1 MTGTPYGRS
10 AVKEAVAAAQAAAAS
25 RKVERVY
32 NFNAGPAVLPVPVLE
47 EAQRDLVAL
56 PGVGMSVLEISHR
69 SKTFEGI
76 LAEAEADLRAVLGI
90 PENYKVIFLGGGASL
105 QFTMVPM
112 NLLPKDGSADY
123 INTGSWA
130 VAAIKEAKKVGKVN
144 IAATTEAEK
153 FSRIPRQEELKLDPN
168 AAYVHFTS
176 NNTIEGTEWFAEPET
191 GSAPLVC
198 DASSDIL
205 SRPIDVKKYGVIYGG
220 AQKNMGPAGVTV
232 VIIRDDLLARVPA
245 GLPSM
250 LDYKLQAEKQSL
262 YNTPPVFAI
271 YLVRLVLKWLK
282 SIGGLAEMERRNK
295 EEAELLYNAI
305 DSSGGYYRGTA
316 ETASR
321 SRMNVTFRMAS
332 EELEKKFV
340 DEAKAAKLVGLGGHR
355 SVGGMRASLYNAL
368 PLEAVQTLVAFMKDF
383 RQRNSTQYGT

>member
-1 MTGTPYGRS
+1 
-10 AVKEAVAAAQAAAAS
+10 VKEAVAAAQAAAAAK
-25 RKVERVY
+25 KVERVY
-32 NFNAGPAVLPVPVLE
+32 NFNAGPAVLPVPALE
-47 EAQRDLVAL
+47 EAQRDLLAL

-130 VAAIKEAKKVGKVN
+130 VAAIKEAKKLGKVN
-144 IAATTEAEK
+144 VAASTEADK
-153 FSRIPRQEELKLDPN
+153 FSRIPRPEELKLDPS

-176 NNTIEGTEWFAEPET
+176 NNTIEGTEWFAESVT

-205 SRPIDVKKYGVIYGG
+205 SRPIEVKKYGVIYAG

-232 VIIRDDLLARVPA
+232 VILRDDLLARVPA
-245 GLPSM
+245 GLPAM
-250 LDYKLQAEKQSL
+250 LDYKLQAEKGSL

-282 SIGGLAEMERRNK
+282 GIGGLAEMERRNK
-295 EEAELLYNAI
+295 EKAELLYTAI

-316 ETASR
+316 EKASR
-321 SRMNVTFRMAS
+321 SRMNVTFRMTS

-340 DEAKAAKLVGLGGHR
+340 DEAKAAKLVGLAGHR
-355 SVGGMRASLYNAL
+355 SVGGMRASLYNAF
-368 PLEAVQTLVAFMKDF
+368 PKDGVEALVAFMKDF
-383 RQRNSTQYGT
+383 QQRNSTGYGT